1 MALHYGNIAAQ
12 RVRGSA
18 PTFQALEKANA
29 MTRSGPAE
37 YWIGRLERA
46 QAARARRGTSFTDVA
61 YFQID
66 AGPVEVVHFVPAE
79 EDTSG
84 W

>member
-1 MALHYGNIAAQ
+1 MALHYGNRAAQ
-12 RVRGSA
+12 RVRGTASS
-18 PTFQALEKANA
+18 FQALEKANA

-37 YWIGRLERA
+37 YWSGRMERA
-46 QAARARRGTSFTDVA
+46 QAAKARLGTTFTDVA

-66 AGPVEVVHFVPAE
+66 SAPVEVVHFVPAE